1 MWLKA
6 FVNKETPLKG
16 NPLKLSCSHFLLHW
30 TIHAAMVLL
39 STDIQTLWSY
49 HGDKYNRGKP
59 DWLGPLLEVF
69 RGALGHTCKPASLQ
83 GVVLNTE
90 THERIVPKCPG

>member
-6 FVNKETPLKG
+6 FVNKESPLKG

-49 HGDKYNRGKP
+49 PGDK
-59 DWLGPLLEVF
+59 L
-69 RGALGHTCKPASLQ
+69 
-83 GVVLNTE
+83 
-90 THERIVPKCPG
+90 

>member
-1 MWLKA
+1 MWLKEFAEGFHYSSHLNPQAQPPACMWLKA
-6 FVNKETPLKG
+6 FVNKESPLKG

-49 HGDKYNRGKP
+49 PGDK
-59 DWLGPLLEVF
+59 L
-69 RGALGHTCKPASLQ
+69 
-83 GVVLNTE
+83 
-90 THERIVPKCPG
+90 